1 MRIAIAFGFCLC
13 SVLAPAAT
21 RTVQVRGA
29 IGNLHELGLK
39 GWYSALNIRSA
50 TWLVPAS
57 GPDPATKQF
66 TGELECNVVRDAH
79 GRWVD
84 IEMTAMAYVRG
95 RDRSMII
102 RVPYKR
108 NIDLGTFDWKPSR
121 YRWKPDGLHIE
132 TALPRDTVIGAMDDP
147 AVLRIS
153 PINPTPKDTM
163 RITVEWTTSGQPMVA
178 DQQGICIKDSSTRH
192 LAIRFGVRTDTDT
205 YTESYLERA
214 TPWVYPQLLAGRYCL
229 YQLPFHTDAVQDI
242 ALLFGKEVYFTVGE
256 RKEP

>member
-13 SVLAPAAT
+13 TLLSPAAT
-21 RTVQVRGA
+21 RTVHVRGT

-50 TWLVPAS
+50 SWLGPAS

-66 TGELECNVVRDAH
+66 NGELECEVVRDAH
-79 GRWVD
+79 GKWVD
-84 IEMTAMAYVRG
+84 IELTAMAYIMG

-121 YRWKPDGLHIE
+121 YRWKPDGLRIE
-132 TALPRDTVIGAMDDP
+132 TALPRDTVIGAMEDP
-147 AVLRIS
+147 ALLRIS
-153 PINPTPKDTM
+153 PINPTPEDTV

-178 DQQGICIKDSSTRH
+178 DQQGICIKDSSIRH
-192 LAIRFGVRTDTDT
+192 LAIRFGARTDTDI
-205 YTESYLERA
+205 YGDSWNQRA
-214 TPWVYPQLLAGRYCL
+214 TPWVYPHLQAGSYSL
-229 YQLPFHTDAVQDI
+229 HQVPLHTDAVQDI
-242 ALLFGKEVYFTVGE
+242 DLLLGKEVFFTVGE